1 MTLLAKVIRTKKEE
15 IVSVGVEKTVEVG
28 VFLQWGLGSGP
39 GARAGSSVRVQ
50 SQGPEPGS
58 RARAQGMGQGRVQRQ
73 GPEPGARAWARA
85 GVRVEGRGQASRQS
99 NNNK

>member
-1 MTLLAKVIRTKKEE
+1 MTLLAKVIRKKKEE

-50 SQGPEPGS
+50 SQGPEPG
-58 RARAQGMGQGRVQRQ
+58 
-73 GPEPGARAWARA
+73 PRAWARA
-85 GVRVEGRGQASRQS
+85 GSSVRVQSQGPGHGPGQG
-99 NNNK
+99 